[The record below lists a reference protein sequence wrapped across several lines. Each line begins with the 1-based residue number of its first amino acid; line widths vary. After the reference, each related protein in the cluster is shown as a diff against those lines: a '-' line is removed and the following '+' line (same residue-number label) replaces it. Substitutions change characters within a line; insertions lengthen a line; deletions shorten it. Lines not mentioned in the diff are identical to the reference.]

1 LLTKNG
7 KKLELINKILERLEK
22 KSKIGIPIVVE
33 GKKDVISLNQL
44 GIIGDLISAKT
55 SGKSFLDTIREI
67 EKRESREV
75 ILLFDFDRT
84 GKEMTRRLAKHLERM
99 RITPNL
105 VFWKMFL
112 GLVGRDVK
120 DIESLATYISNLR
133 EKTSCRK
140 V

>member
-1 LLTKNG
+1 MLTKNG

-84 GKEMTRRLAKHLERM
+84 GKEMTRRLTKHLERM